1 MLRDEGR
8 TVMEVQSGRVEKRL
22 PIAVP
27 IWLTSLKNP
36 GPFEKAVT
44 ENVSSVGA
52 RIIVGGRK
60 EPTESV
66 VLLCSPGCVAQ
77 GEVVYTQPLP
87 GEDNYYALGVRLQVN
102 PRGWPGNTKN
112 GSGTAPPATPAK

>member
-1 MLRDEGR
+1 MLTGEER

-52 RIIVGGRK
+52 RIIVGGRR
-60 EPTESV
+60 EPSESV
-66 VLLCSPGCVAQ
+66 VLLCSPGCIAQ

-87 GEDNYYALGVRLQVN
+87 GEGNYFALGVRLQAN
-102 PRGWPGNTKN
+102 ARGWPGNTSEAS
-112 GSGTAPPATPAK
+112 GSSTPTSSK